1 MLIQTFTPELELFDW
16 IRRGDY
22 HALYRQE
29 LASRERYH
37 YPPYVRQ
44 IEITLSSEQR
54 EYVVAQA
61 KELQEYLHA
70 QLTCEIFGP
79 MEPPMFYAKR
89 LFHQCLLL
97 KIKPRYLAE
106 NKQNLRMILQAFH
119 LRSKVFV
126 TVDVDP

>member
-1 MLIQTFTPELELFDW
+1 M
-16 IRRGDY
+16 
-22 HALYRQE
+22 
-29 LASRERYH
+29 
-37 YPPYVRQ
+37 
-44 IEITLSSEQR
+44 
-54 EYVVAQA
+54 AQA

-79 MEPPMFYAKR
+79 MEPPMSYARR

-119 LRSKVFV
+119 SRSKVFV